1 MITMIKQI
9 RNDLKPLPK
18 FYGDVLEWPAF
29 IEEYERT
36 SASHTLS
43 DFEKHERLNKA
54 LKGDARDLV
63 SEKLKSTI
71 FLNQVVA
78 ELRKKYGGK
87 ANIIKAAISKV
98 DKIQRLGSNLK
109 HIKKFVDD
117 AITVQW
123 MIQHYKE
130 DGLET
135 TLLIKMLDLIP
146 STIRLRWGDYQREI
160 MKDGTGT
167 FEDFVTLL
175 KRIESEA
182 LIEDDDVGDRSNERR
197 SREERRYLPYEDNR
211 KRYNRR
217 NERDYDRTPP
227 RILHTQSSNR
237 RDSRREDYY
246 GGRRD
251 HQNQYDYNHRRGNEN
266 QMTSHGYKKF
276 KRDDPPVERL
286 MTIQNGEEQ
295 KSTESLCNLGCQ
307 NVHSLTTCPK
317 FKEMPYP
324 KRNAILRDRGRC
336 YNCSGPHL
344 AKACPTKNQKQ

>member
-1 MITMIKQI
+1 MPPATTKQKKKNPKMPRRKTGQTGRVTSTPNTTETTEKTAEQIVNDIDKEIEALKQRRLQVQQLREETPSTSGITGLDDHRNQSAAIPIDSMITLIKQI

-109 HIKKFVDD
+109 HIKKFVHD

-160 MKDGTGT
+160 MKDG
-167 FEDFVTLL
+167 
-175 KRIESEA
+175 
-182 LIEDDDVGDRSNERR
+182 
-197 SREERRYLPYEDNR
+197 
-211 KRYNRR
+211 
-217 NERDYDRTPP
+217 
-227 RILHTQSSNR
+227 
-237 RDSRREDYY
+237 Y
-246 GGRRD
+246 G
-251 HQNQYDYNHRRGNEN
+251 E
-266 QMTSHGYKKF
+266 
-276 KRDDPPVERL
+276 
-286 MTIQNGEEQ
+286 
-295 KSTESLCNLGCQ
+295 
-307 NVHSLTTCPK
+307 
-317 FKEMPYP
+317 
-324 KRNAILRDRGRC
+324 
-336 YNCSGPHL
+336 
-344 AKACPTKNQKQ
+344 